1 MTKALVILAE
11 GFEEL
16 EAAAPITI
24 LRRAKVEVTTAG
36 LAPGPVRGARGLTF
50 VPDTT
55 LDAVA
60 AQPFDAVVLPGG
72 IPGAPNL
79 KASAL
84 VGRVV
89 REAADRGAVVG
100 AICPGPSVLA
110 ALGLLAGKRA
120 TSHSTVRDELAA
132 AGAEVLTDRQI
143 VQDGRIITSP
153 GAGTAVFF
161 GLRLVHVLLG
171 EEAAVEVAKGMM
183 IGA

>member
-1 MTKALVILAE
+1 MKKALVILAD

-24 LRRAKVEVTTAG
+24 LRRAKIEVTVAG
-36 LAPGPVRGARGLTF
+36 LSAGPVRGARGLTF

-55 LDAVA
+55 LEAVA
-60 AQPFDAVVLPGG
+60 DQAFDAVVLPGG

-89 REAADRGAVVG
+89 QDAAGRGAVLG
-100 AICPGPSVLA
+100 AICAGPTVLA
-110 ALGLLAGKRA
+110 ALGILAGKRA
-120 TSHSTVRDELAA
+120 TSHATVRAELAA
-132 AGAEVLTDRQI
+132 AGAEVLADRQV
-143 VQDGRIITSP
+143 VQDGSLVTSP
-153 GAGTAVFF
+153 GAGTAVPF

-171 EEAAVEVAKGMM
+171 EDAAAEVAKGMM